1 MSATISTDLKTV
13 GTSPVRLARVTNS
26 AAAGKD
32 GRVTYEFH
40 NSSNATVFMG
50 GPTVTVET
58 GMPLPSGGSRTIALG
73 LYGEAYAVAAEES
86 KTVRV
91 MKVP

>member
-1 MSATISTDLKTV
+1 MSASISTRVKTV
-13 GTSPVRLARVTNS
+13 GTSPVRLARVTNV

-40 NSSNATVFMG
+40 NASDTIIYMG
-50 GPTVTVET
+50 GPTVTVQT
-58 GMPLPSGGSRTIALG
+58 GMPLPPGGSRTIALS
-73 LYGEAYAVAAEES
+73 LFGEAYGITTEPD
-86 KTVRV
+86 KIVRV